1 MDPPRNSFLSRR
13 KNKKRPN
20 NKPVRSKAINMEKI
34 THNYTHSNCQLCIG
48 TQSVQIKRTT
58 LTRTN
63 FISFTDNKT
72 HVGGVIKI
80 INNSKLLEQNNL
92 FKPWRAELFDIMGQ
106 TLQQLVSS
114 QPSSDHHHGMTNT
127 NLKGD
132 ITSLIYWWYVPRK
145 MQKKYEYP
153 ASLAIKL
160 RIQTERCRK
169 KQG

>member
-1 MDPPRNSFLSRR
+1 M
-13 KNKKRPN
+13 
-20 NKPVRSKAINMEKI
+20 
-34 THNYTHSNCQLCIG
+34 
-48 TQSVQIKRTT
+48 
-58 LTRTN
+58 
-63 FISFTDNKT
+63 
-72 HVGGVIKI
+72 IKI

>member
-1 MDPPRNSFLSRR
+1 
-13 KNKKRPN
+13 
-20 NKPVRSKAINMEKI
+20 MEKI

-48 TQSVQIKRTT
+48 TQSVQIKT
-58 LTRTN
+58 
-63 FISFTDNKT
+63 
-72 HVGGVIKI
+72 
-80 INNSKLLEQNNL
+80 
-92 FKPWRAELFDIMGQ
+92 IMGQ

>member
-48 TQSVQIKRTT
+48 TQSVQIKT
-58 LTRTN
+58 
-63 FISFTDNKT
+63 
-72 HVGGVIKI
+72 
-80 INNSKLLEQNNL
+80 
-92 FKPWRAELFDIMGQ
+92 IMGQ

-114 QPSSDHHHGMTNT
+114 QPSSDRHHGMTNT

-160 RIQTERCRK
+160 RIRTERCHK